1 VLDRNE
7 RALGAYAA
15 FGFAR
20 YVLQEAAGEA
30 IFMTK
35 ALK

>member
-1 VLDRNE
+1 MS
-7 RALGAYAA
+7 

-20 YVLQEAAGEA
+20 YVLREAAGEA

-35 ALK
+35 PLRFGKDGIGI